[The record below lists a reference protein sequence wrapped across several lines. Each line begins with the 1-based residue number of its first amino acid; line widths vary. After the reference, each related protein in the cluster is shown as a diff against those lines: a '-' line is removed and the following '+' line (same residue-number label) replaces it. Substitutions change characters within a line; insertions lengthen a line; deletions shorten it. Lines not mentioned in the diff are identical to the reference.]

1 MGIIMSKKLLVVEDS
16 RPIARVIKQIG
27 EALNY
32 QVTVAASLAEV
43 EAILQGG
50 ESDFFAATIDYAL
63 PDANDGEAIACVLSH
78 GIPSV
83 VMTGKMDESTRQKIL
98 SQPVIDYIPKEN
110 SQAFLYLKRV
120 LHWQLTNQGNGI
132 LVVDDSSSARNHVVE
147 LLKRRNFNVYVAENG
162 QLALNVLA
170 QHSDIKMVIT
180 DLEMPV
186 MDGIELTN
194 EIRKNYGRDQLA
206 IIGISGASNGI
217 HSARFIKNGADDFL
231 RKPFCPEEFYC
242 RITQNIESLNNIE
255 QIQKAAN
262 TDYLTDL
269 PNRRAFIRDAQANIA
284 EYIKNNTPY
293 ALAMLDIDFFKRVND
308 NYGHDAGDHILK
320 VLSLYMR
327 KHFGNGLVAR
337 LGGEEFAIV
346 LSGLDEDQLYNRLD
360 DFRRA
365 ISVAQ
370 IAFEQ
375 EQINFSVSLGV
386 IFNSDELLAKQMSLA
401 DSALYYAKENGRNQ
415 VSIVG
420 ALEES

>member
-1 MGIIMSKKLLVVEDS
+1 MSKKLLVVEDS

-269 PNRRAFIRDAQANIA
+269 PNRRAFIRDAQASIA
-284 EYIKNNTPY
+284 EYIKNKTPY